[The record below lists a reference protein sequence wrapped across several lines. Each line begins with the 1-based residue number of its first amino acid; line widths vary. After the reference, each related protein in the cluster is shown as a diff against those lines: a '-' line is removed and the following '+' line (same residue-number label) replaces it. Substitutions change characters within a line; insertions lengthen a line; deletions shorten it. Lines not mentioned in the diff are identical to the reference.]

1 MKPFLRD
8 ARILISSPAPS
19 PYMEKGF
26 SAERNIN
33 DNVCGGDGR
42 HSAEEEDEGLPKMNV
57 KRHEESINLK
67 VIPVL
72 CVS

>member
-1 MKPFLRD
+1 
-8 ARILISSPAPS
+8 
-19 PYMEKGF
+19 MEKGF
-26 SAERNIN
+26 SGKEILMTMYVEEMADTAAEA
-33 DNVCGGDGR
+33 GG
-42 HSAEEEDEGLPKMNV
+42 DEGLPKMNV

>member
-1 MKPFLRD
+1 MTTTTTT
-8 ARILISSPAPS
+8 IC
-19 PYMEKGF
+19 ECGEGF
-26 SAERNIN
+26 SAKKEKNNENLCRHADTNATERSE
-33 DNVCGGDGR
+33 NV
-42 HSAEEEDEGLPKMNV
+42 GLPKMNV